1 MSGRVPLASREH
13 VLNLYKQ
20 LLTLSKR
27 LPTAQQRDDAVQGVR
42 ESFRASVEVTD
53 PSKASKKLLL
63 RQAESRLGFLKMAT
77 PRNRVGS
84 KGATRAVYRDGKVM
98 EGEEARKHDKARHS
112 NWDGRNLDPD
122 SVRFHKQNLARA
134 GFANHQQVIGPHG
147 F

>member
-1 MSGRVPLASREH
+1 MFNLPEGLACPLA
-13 VLNLYKQ
+13 VI
-20 LLTLSKR
+20 LLTYCALGWDS
-27 LPTAQQRDDAVQGVR
+27 VQ
-42 ESFRASVEVTD
+42 VTE
-53 PSKASKKLLL
+53 LL

-77 PRNRVGS
+77 PRNKVGS
-84 KGATRAVYRDGKVM
+84 TGSTRAVYRDGRVM

>member
-1 MSGRVPLASREH
+1 MSGRAPLASREH
-13 VLNLYKQ
+13 VLNIYRQ

-42 ESFRASVEVTD
+42 ESFRASTKVTD
-53 PSKASKKLLL
+53 PSKVNELL

-77 PRNRVGS
+77 PRGKVGS
-84 KGATRAVYRDGKVM
+84 KGSTRAVYRDGKVM